1 MQNTQYVHTPHT
13 HTCSRVLTHAHTHA
27 YRNSGSNTKCPSG
40 TTSTCEI
47 QTIDASDTASD
58 QYGSTVG
65 AAVVWNTADFPAGIT
80 DPGPTYVL
88 FFYPIGKRAAL
99 CCVSIHC
106 CAFPPTPHPLVSSIL
121 CAPLRL
127 FNLCFNALIPQRL
140 AHLFEMI
147 LDTTQPW
154 EPAHAELEAR
164 CTRGC
169 SLCATRRRRL
179 QWPK

>member
-1 MQNTQYVHTPHT
+1 MRTRT
-13 HTCSRVLTHAHTHA
+13 HTETAVQTQSVHRAPRRRV
-27 YRNSGSNTKCPSG
+27 RFKPSMRV
-40 TTSTCEI
+40 TLHLTSTARPWALLWCG
-47 QTIDASDTASD
+47 TRPTFLRASLIRV
-58 QYGSTVG
+58 QRM
-65 AAVVWNTADFPAGIT
+65 FF
-80 DPGPTYVL
+80 

>member
-1 MQNTQYVHTPHT
+1 MHTSDPIVCKNTQYVHTPHT

-47 QTIDASDTASD
+47 QTIEATDTASD

-88 FFYPIGKRAAL
+88 F
-99 CCVSIHC
+99 VSIRSGNALPC
-106 CAFPPTPHPLVSSIL
+106 VAS
-121 CAPLRL
+121 RL
-127 FNLCFNALIPQRL
+127 LCFPTDIKPVGLVDTLRASTAFQFVFQRS
-140 AHLFEMI
+140 H
-147 LDTTQPW
+147 TTTFGP
-154 EPAHAELEAR
+154 PV
-164 CTRGC
+164 
-169 SLCATRRRRL
+169 
-179 QWPK
+179 